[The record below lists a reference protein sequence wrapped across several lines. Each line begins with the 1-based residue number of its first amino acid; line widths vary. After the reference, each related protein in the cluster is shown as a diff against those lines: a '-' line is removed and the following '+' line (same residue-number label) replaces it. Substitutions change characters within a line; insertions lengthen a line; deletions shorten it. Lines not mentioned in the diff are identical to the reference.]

1 MAVGYG
7 WIGEFGPPGEIH
19 TRPRRVIGIV
29 QVVDDRYEI
38 LGVIASGGM
47 ATVYRAVDLRLD
59 RPVALKRPHPGPP
72 DNDVDVRMER
82 EARAAA
88 GLNHPNVV
96 TVYDYGRDEVG
107 PFLVMELVDGPT
119 LQEKAPDVS
128 AGEAFQIGAQLA
140 DGLAAIH
147 AAGVVHRDVKPSNV
161 IMSERGP
168 MLTDFGIAH
177 FDGSDEQITDPGT
190 VLATP
195 SYAAPEVLSG
205 NPPTPAS
212 DVYSLAL
219 VVEQLAAGAKGVDPG
234 VESVLERSLSDSPED
249 RPDAATL
256 AAALRDGVPTVAMA
270 QIPPSAGPETPEPT
284 LILAIDQPTPDRR
297 GTKSTPHE
305 TRSGWLIGVVVA
317 ALVLGSIWTLLAVAD
332 RDSGESTA
340 SVTDSTLLTPTST
353 LVTTTTS
360 PPATTT
366 PVEEDPTIETIAAL
380 EAILL
385 EPPRSDYKEA
395 EAREIIG
402 RIEDRVASARAGDTE
417 GAEEDLNALAADF
430 GQKLD
435 SQQSS
440 DAIALLE
447 IIATSIG
454 VEITQDFEDED
465 D

>member
-1 MAVGYG
+1 M
-7 WIGEFGPPGEIH
+7 E
-19 TRPRRVIGIV
+19 
-29 QVVDDRYEI
+29 VVDDRYEI

-72 DNDVDVRMER
+72 DNHVDVRMER

-107 PFLVMELVDGPT
+107 PFLVMELVDGAT
-119 LQEKAPDVS
+119 LQEKASDVS

-177 FDGSDEQITDPGT
+177 LDGSDDRITDPGT

-205 NPPTPAS
+205 HPPTPAS

-219 VVEQLAAGAKGVDPG
+219 VVAQLAAGANGVVDPG
-234 VESVLERSLSDSPED
+234 VERVLERSLSDSPED

-270 QIPPSAGPETPEPT
+270 PIPPSAGLETPEST
-284 LILAIDQPTPDRR
+284 LILAIDQA
-297 GTKSTPHE
+297 TPHRHGTEPAPRE
-305 TRSGWLIGVVVA
+305 TRSGWLTGLVVT
-317 ALVLGSIWTLLAVAD
+317 ALVLGSIWAVLAFAD
-332 RDSGESTA
+332 RDSGEATE
-340 SVTDSTLLTPTST
+340 SVTDSTLQTPTST

-360 PPATTT
+360 PPATTI
-366 PVEEDPTIETIAAL
+366 PVEEDSTTEAIAGL

-395 EAREIIG
+395 EVREVIG
-402 RIEDRVASARAGDTE
+402 RIEDAVASAEEGDTE
-417 GAEEDLNALAADF
+417 GAEEIVNALAADF
-430 GQKLD
+430 ARKLD
-435 SQQSS
+435 SQQSN